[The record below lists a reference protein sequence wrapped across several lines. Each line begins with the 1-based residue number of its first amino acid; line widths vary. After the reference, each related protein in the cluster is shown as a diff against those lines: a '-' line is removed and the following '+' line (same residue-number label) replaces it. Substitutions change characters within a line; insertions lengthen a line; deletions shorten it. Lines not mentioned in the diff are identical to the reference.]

1 VTPDSIIPAP
11 KIRLAPANAGSRAV
25 RVFS

>member
-1 VTPDSIIPAP
+1 VIPDSIIPAP
-11 KIRLAPANAGSRAV
+11 NIRLAPANAGNTAV